1 MPTARTQIRSIFVD
15 RSNQQ
20 WIVRDCEGN
29 YWVVPNEGRARGSS
43 AQPFYPSEDTELEF
57 VPGHYKHML
66 NLPN

>member
-1 MPTARTQIRSIFVD
+1 MPTARTQVKSIFVD

-20 WIVRDCEGN
+20 WIVRDSEGN
-29 YWVVPNEGRARGSS
+29 FWIVPNEDRAWEQRK
-43 AQPFYPSEDTELEF
+43 PFYPSEDTELEF